1 MRDHRITIEMPSQ
14 GADPYG
20 MDDRLAADVIAAV
33 AAASGVDPIVVR
45 DGIYADLWCA
55 GRRVSVG
62 IEVALPD
69 VEEYREHYKSITVD
83 VSRYALDGAAKAVA
97 SLLTEGEPEEHV
109 QVRREDLRVLLE
121 FATRYADV
129 RKSVAPSL
137 VRRLRKTYAHALD
150 EREGA

>member
-1 MRDHRITIEMPSQ
+1 
-14 GADPYG
+14 

-45 DGIYADLWCA
+45 DGIYADLWRA

-69 VEEYREHYKSITVD
+69 VEAYRAHHKSIAVD
-83 VSRYALDGAAKAVA
+83 GCRCALASAAAIVA
-97 SLLTEGEPEEHV
+97 DMLIEGELEEHV

-137 VRRLRKTYAHALD
+137 VRRLRETYAHALD